1 MFLKIALISIT
12 VLVAGTFALN
22 GCAHRGFHR
31 FGGGSPEKRAEYI
44 VDKISD
50 ELDLTDPQK
59 AKLNNIKDEV
69 IAKHKSR
76 KDKYEGAFSTLQSE
90 IKKDKMDE
98 KLLLSKIDEFS
109 KDREEMHAFMVSKL
123 VEFHSMLTDEQKQ
136 TLIDKM
142 NEMKEKFQAF
152 N

>member
-1 MFLKIALISIT
+1 MLLKIILISAT
-12 VLVAGTFALN
+12 VLIAGMFVIS

-31 FGGGSPEKRAEYI
+31 FGGGSPEKRAEFI

-59 AKLNNIKDEV
+59 AKLNSIKDEV

-76 KDKYEGAFSTLQSE
+76 KDIYEGTFNTLQSE

-98 KLLLSKIDEFS
+98 KLLLSKLNEFS
-109 KDREEMHAFMVSKL
+109 KDREEMHTFMVSKL

-142 NEMKEKFQAF
+142 NDMKDRFQSF